1 MRKIKEDFLF
11 DTVNVFILSVIT
23 IIVLYPLYFV
33 VIASISN
40 PDAVNSGK
48 VILLPKGFTLQ
59 GYIKMVEDSRI
70 WIGYRNTIFYT
81 FTGTFINVIVT
92 LTAAYSLSRKD
103 LAGYKF
109 IMGYFIITMYFGG
122 GLIPLYIIVNKMG
135 LYNSP
140 LVLIILGMVSVYN
153 LIITRTFYQNTI
165 PGELLEAAFIDGCGN
180 FYFFVKIVLPTSK
193 AITAVL
199 VIYYGVSHW
208 NQFFN
213 ALIFLSKPKLYP
225 LQLILREILIQ
236 NQSIEQNFE
245 DMAGSMVHERE
256 RYAELIKYG
265 VVIASSLPMLVLY
278 PFAQKYFTKGV
289 MIGSVKG

>member
-1 MRKIKEDFLF
+1 MRRIKEDLVFDVVNIIFLSF
-11 DTVNVFILSVIT
+11 IT
-23 IIVLYPLYFV
+23 IIVLYPLYFI

-48 VILLPKGFTLQ
+48 VIFLPKGATLQ
-59 GYIKMVEDSRI
+59 GYFKMIEDSRI
-70 WIGYRNTIFYT
+70 WLGYKNTIFYT
-81 FTGTFINVIVT
+81 FTATFINVIVT
-92 LTAAYSLSRKD
+92 ITAAYSLSRKD
-103 LAGYKF
+103 LIGYKF
-109 IMGYFIITMYFGG
+109 FMSYFIITMYFGG
-122 GLIPLYIIVNKMG
+122 GLIPLYIVVNKIG
-135 LYNSP
+135 LYNNP
-140 LVLIILGMVSVYN
+140 FVLIILGMVSVYN
-153 LIITRTFYQNTI
+153 LIIARTFYQNTI
-165 PGELLEAAFIDGCGN
+165 PNELLEAAFIDGCGN
-180 FYFFVKIVLPTSK
+180 FFFFVKIVLPISK

-225 LQLILREILIQ
+225 LQIILREILIQ

-245 DMAGSMVHERE
+245 DMAGSMIQDRE

-265 VVIASSLPMLVLY
+265 VVIVSSLPVLLLY
-278 PFAQKYFTKGV
+278 PFVQKYFTKGV